1 MQREIIKWLQ
11 SLDLSYQV
19 RHPRQDLS
27 NGFTLA
33 EIASRYDRRI
43 AMHSYV
49 PGCSTECK
57 RRNWKVL
64 LGELKRLGCTSVTAE
79 MAEATI
85 QGKPDVALMVLDC
98 FYEFFCNRP
107 APPRLTERNE
117 KNKMLLLRA
126 IDAARAATTHSVAT
140 TLEPKPISLQF
151 IENDEITLGKGI
163 QQPGFA
169 RPTAAS
175 LLHVTNS
182 DARNAVLVAAVPADE
197 LRILKCNEKLLSE
210 HKMLHKAYRFAEP
223 QRFAP
228 VNHKRLATLEKK
240 AGKAGTSVKGSPCD
254 HGVSADRV
262 SVVELNMLNKQLLSA
277 LQQREAYDTNN
288 VTDSSEESRNA
299 AVVKLLDACGNNLRL
314 GFSKMLGATLESN
327 GFTEFLAELN
337 TGNEEEDLLSFFVGR
352 REEMPFSA
360 VVACW
365 STLLNASNGIVST
378 LCIRPTEYMYILRAL
393 RFIFTPDTVRTPLLH
408 VSASPEVRVSQKGS
422 SDAGS
427 TLTHDVCPFTHS
439 MSVPDTFHPVT
450 EETHAPQQIVL
461 SNERVFNVTSAF
473 LWLCSIGEAVN
484 AVSPQ
489 LACSLLM
496 NYFVPTAS
504 RFFCASSV
512 AILEALA
519 RVVVAHICGDSAARE
534 KRKSVV
540 TPDED
545 REQPQLQPSEKVE
558 WNAALQLTSLL
569 AGPLKTAFV
578 GRESANSRNSVSKE
592 TQYKLFLFHV
602 LRLAR
607 VPLNTNDIEHEVPTA
622 AKAEVQHDAAIT
634 LKALVASVSPVAS
647 PSTPVELCAGGVL
660 ASLGSSSMQQR
671 SIGLAMLIQFLAWD
685 RWDLA
690 MDPLLLVLNDVKQR
704 GTFGGFLQRAAE
716 AWEMRLL
723 LLELLTITFRKIL
736 YVFAE
741 ASETMDHA
749 ELKAPASTNEE
760 RRLSVADAIRQKIH
774 LTDVEEATV
783 LCLEIFFEAPL
794 LQRHLALQIVGARL
808 LPDEQRNVAAM
819 WVRGLFLFSV
829 EQLEFMLR
837 PHEAEPLH
845 LQDST
850 FLSQHRVHGVPLRL
864 PGVPAIGLDEEGEAG
879 FPSSPPH
886 QLRSVESL
894 KEAVSSVHVLLGRVE
909 PAYIVSPLNQSW
921 DTFSVV
927 QATLMFED
935 ILTSTQVFSVVLAA
949 ILSPQRREAQRL
961 RLLRNL
967 RAVSGGAS
975 SATTS
980 TTEHVGDEGKAPPD
994 AVDVEG
1000 DAGESALNVTL
1011 KSLVATYDQ
1020 KSTVGKEMERGV
1032 ETARE
1037 DAAGTLA
1044 VSDTNVI
1051 AAVAS
1056 GAGDEVSDVAENE
1069 ETKREIR
1076 EEEEE
1081 EVDPATLLERHE
1093 KAFWISVLRLLRAQ
1107 LQQCLTRRLSLEEQR
1122 KKKRQLLGTTPNMDP
1137 LASVCRITRTDSA
1150 ARLKELAT
1158 GVLLTLYHRYGGAAA
1173 EAMSKETCLL
1183 EACQWLDKV

>member
-98 FYEFFCNRP
+98 FYEFFCGRP
-107 APPRLTERNE
+107 APPRLMERSEN
-117 KNKMLLLRA
+117 NKMLLLKA
-126 IDAARAATTHSVAT
+126 LDAARAATTQSVAT
-140 TLEPKPISLQF
+140 TLEPKPKSFQF
-151 IENDEITLGKGI
+151 IENDEIALGKGL

-175 LLHVTNS
+175 LLHVANA

-197 LRILKCNEKLLSE
+197 LRVLKCNEKLLIE
-210 HKMLHKAYRFAEP
+210 HKMLHKAYRYAEP

-228 VNHKRLATLEKK
+228 VNHKRLVAPEKK
-240 AGKAGTSVKGSPCD
+240 SGKAGTSTKGSPCD

-277 LQQREAYDTNN
+277 LQLREAYDTNKATN
-288 VTDSSEESRNA
+288 SSEEARDA

-327 GFTEFLAELN
+327 GLTECLAELN
-337 TGNEEEDLLSFFVGR
+337 AGNEEEDVLNFFVGR

-378 LCIRPTEYMYILRAL
+378 LCMRPTEYMYILRVL
-393 RFIFTPDTVRTPLLH
+393 RFIFTADTVRTPLLH
-408 VSASPEVRVSQKGS
+408 VSASPEVRASQRGGS
-422 SDAGS
+422 GAGS
-427 TLTHDVCPFTHS
+427 TLTHDVRSFTQS
-439 MSVPDTFHPVT
+439 LSVADTLHPVMEDT
-450 EETHAPQQIVL
+450 CARQQIVL
-461 SNERVFNVTSAF
+461 SNERVFNVASAF

-484 AVSPQ
+484 AASPQ
-489 LACSLLM
+489 MACSLLM

-504 RFFCASSV
+504 RFFCVSSA
-512 AILEALA
+512 AIIEALA
-519 RVVVAHICGDSAARE
+519 RVVVAHICGDGSTRG

-540 TPDED
+540 IPDED
-545 REQPQLQPSEKVE
+545 RKQQQLQPSEKVE
-558 WNAALQLTSLL
+558 WNVALQLTSLL

-578 GRESANSRNSVSKE
+578 GHESANSRSSVSQE

-607 VPLNTNDIEHEVPTA
+607 VPLNTNDIEHEMPTA
-622 AKAEVQHDAAIT
+622 ATAEVQHDAAI
-634 LKALVASVSPVAS
+634 ALNASVASVSPVAS
-647 PSTPVELCAGGVL
+647 PSTPVELCAGGVFS
-660 ASLGSSSMQQR
+660 SLGSSSMQQR

-704 GTFGGFLQRAAE
+704 GAFGGFLQRAAD

-723 LLELLTITFRKIL
+723 LLELLTITFRKVL
-736 YVFAE
+736 YVLAE
-741 ASETMDHA
+741 ASETADHA
-749 ELKAPASTNEE
+749 ELKSAASTNEE
-760 RRLSVADAIRQKIH
+760 MGPSVADVIRQKIH

-808 LPDEQRNVAAM
+808 LPDEQRNVATM
-819 WVRGLFLFSV
+819 WVRGLFIFSV

-845 LQDST
+845 LQDPMLS
-850 FLSQHRVHGVPLRL
+850 SQHRVRGVPLRFS
-864 PGVPAIGLDEEGEAG
+864 GAPAIGMDEENEAG
-879 FPSSPPH
+879 FPSSPSR
-886 QLRSVESL
+886 QLKSVESP
-894 KEAVSSVHVLLGRVE
+894 KETVSSVHVLLGRVE
-909 PAYIVSPLNQSW
+909 PAYIVSPLNQTW

-927 QATLMFED
+927 QATLMLED
-935 ILTSTQVFSVVLAA
+935 TLTTTQVFSVVLAA

-961 RLLRNL
+961 RLMQDL
-967 RAVSGGAS
+967 RAVGGAAAS
-975 SATTS
+975 STTS
-980 TTEHVGDEGKAPPD
+980 TTEHVGDEGKVPPD
-994 AVDVEG
+994 AVVVGG

-1020 KSTVGKEMERGV
+1020 KCTVSKELERGV

-1037 DAAGTLA
+1037 DVAGTPA

-1056 GAGDEVSDVAENE
+1056 EAGGEVFDVTENE
-1069 ETKREIR
+1069 ERRKKIR

-1081 EVDPATLLERHE
+1081 EGDPATLLERHE

-1107 LQQCLTRRLSLEEQR
+1107 LQQCLTSRLSLEEQR
-1122 KKKRQLLGTTPNMDP
+1122 KKKRQLLGPTPNMEP
-1137 LASVCRITRTDSA
+1137 LASVCRIARTDSA

-1158 GVLLTLYHRYGGAAA
+1158 GVLLTLYRRYGGVVV
-1173 EAMSKETCLL
+1173 ETMSKETCLR
-1183 EACQWLDKV
+1183 EACQWLDNL